1 MMFHIISQHT
11 HFLVQVAAEIEAVKL
26 AQSQLAVVVV

>member
-11 HFLVQVAAEIEAVKL
+11 HFLVQVIAEIEAVKL